1 MIKLKLSSIF
11 VEDQNKALKF
21 YTEILGFEK
30 KADVPVGEHAW
41 LTVGHKKSEFEL
53 LLEPNVHPAAKSFQK
68 AIYKD
73 GIRSNM
79 FYVDDLNEEFERLTI
94 LGVKFKSEPTKM
106 GNVKIAV
113 FDDTCGNLIC
123 LCQQ

>member
-30 KADVPVGEHAW
+30 KADVPVGENAW

-73 GIRSNM
+73 GIPSNM
-79 FYVDDLNEEFERLTI
+79 FYVDDLNEEFERLTS

-113 FDDTCGNLIC
+113 FDDTCGNLIS

>member
-73 GIRSNM
+73 GIPSNM

-106 GNVKIAV
+106 GNVKIVV

>member
-30 KADVPVGEHAW
+30 KVDVPVGEHAW

-73 GIRSNM
+73 GIPSNM